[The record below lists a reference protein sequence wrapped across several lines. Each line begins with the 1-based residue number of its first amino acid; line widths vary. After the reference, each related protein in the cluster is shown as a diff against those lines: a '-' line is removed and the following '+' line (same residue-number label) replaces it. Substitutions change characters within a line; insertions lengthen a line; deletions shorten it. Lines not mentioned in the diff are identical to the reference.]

1 MAKPSQRGSGP
12 QSGTGPN
19 GSASQRDPK
28 DGSDDVLTEAL
39 RRADEA
45 WLAERNNVAEGRD
58 CQKFYAGDQWDVKA
72 KQMREKDGRPVLTV
86 NMLPQFVKQ
95 MTGDVR
101 KSPPSIK
108 VMPAGGKASK
118 ETAEGYTG
126 IIRNIEQQSQA
137 KDCYIKAVE
146 NAAQAGQGAWEV
158 VTEYS
163 SDDAFEQ
170 DIRIRPILDPF
181 GVLID
186 PFCQLLDKSDM
197 RYAFKFDYITVEDF
211 KKEYPGKAVVGAPGG
226 VENQTIFP
234 WKVNDVIRIAEYWRR
249 IPVKKTLYLMPDG
262 TVLDDAKLE
271 QETPEVQAVIQQG
284 VDEGAIKTRN
294 VDAFKVEKFIIS
306 GADKL
311 SGPHAWAG
319 RFIPICVAVGEETTM
334 EGSTVRKGMIHDA
347 RDPQRIYNYTRSASV
362 EAVAL
367 QPKSPF
373 MVTQKQVE
381 GREGMWAK
389 AGSSNM
395 AYLVFNPDSQNP
407 GEPKRSPP
415 PIASTGL
422 DSQAMIASEDIKRV
436 TGIYDASLGSRSNE
450 TSGVAINARQ
460 QEGDTATFLYPDN
473 LGRAIGYCGKILVD
487 LIPRIYDN
495 QRQVRILKEDGTA
508 EMLPVNQGKG
518 LPPGA
523 PPPIDEQTGKPKPLY
538 DLSDG
543 EYDVA
548 VTVGPTFAT
557 QRAEAVANMVEIVRA
572 DPRMMPL
579 IGDLLI
585 SNMDWPGAD
594 EMAKRLR
601 KANGIPEEG
610 EPPPEPPPPPPDL
623 IADVEKT
630 HAETRKIDADAEG
643 KKLENMTMMAQLQAM
658 GMQMNAMLQMFQGGQ
673 MPPQQMLAGGAP
685 MGGPPGMS
693 PPGAPMPAPPPAPPG
708 MGPADV
714 GAMSAPPINMDAGGV
729 NQLPPMVEVGGD
741 DLPPMVEVG

>member
-12 QSGTGPN
+12 QSGTGAN
-19 GSASQRDPK
+19 GSASQRDGLPAK
-28 DGSDDVLTEAL
+28 DDVLEEAL

-108 VMPAGGKASK
+108 VMPAGGKANK
-118 ETAEGYTG
+118 ETAEAYTG

-186 PFCQLLDKSDM
+186 PFCQLLDRSDM
-197 RYAFKFDYITVEDF
+197 RYAFKFDYLTVEDF
-211 KKEYPGKAVVGAPGG
+211 KKEYPGKAVVSAPGG

-234 WKVNDVIRIAEYWRR
+234 WRVNDVIRIAEYWRR
-249 IPVKKTLYLMPDG
+249 VPVKKTLYLLPDG
-262 TVLDDAKLE
+262 TTCDDKALIPKPGPEEMAPE
-271 QETPEVQAVIQQG
+271 QAEEM
-284 VDEGAIKTRN
+284 VDRAIESGELKTRQ
-294 VDAFKVEKFIIS
+294 VDTFKVEKYIIS
-306 GADKL
+306 GSDKL

-319 RFIPICVAVGEETTM
+319 RYIPICMVAGEETTM

-367 QPKSPF
+367 QPKAPF

-389 AGSSNM
+389 AGSTNQ
-395 AYLVFNPDSQNP
+395 AYLIFNPDQMNP
-407 GEPKRSPP
+407 GPPQRSPP

-422 DSQAMIASEDIKRV
+422 DTQAIISAEDIKRV
-436 TGIYDASLGSRSNE
+436 TGIYDA
-450 TSGVAINARQ
+450 
-460 QEGDTATFLYPDN
+460 
-473 LGRAIGYCGKILVD
+473 
-487 LIPRIYDN
+487 
-495 QRQVRILKEDGTA
+495 
-508 EMLPVNQGKG
+508 
-518 LPPGA
+518 
-523 PPPIDEQTGKPKPLY
+523 
-538 DLSDG
+538 
-543 EYDVA
+543 
-548 VTVGPTFAT
+548 
-557 QRAEAVANMVEIVRA
+557 
-572 DPRMMPL
+572 
-579 IGDLLI
+579 
-585 SNMDWPGAD
+585 
-594 EMAKRLR
+594 
-601 KANGIPEEG
+601 
-610 EPPPEPPPPPPDL
+610 
-623 IADVEKT
+623 
-630 HAETRKIDADAEG
+630 
-643 KKLENMTMMAQLQAM
+643 
-658 GMQMNAMLQMFQGGQ
+658 
-673 MPPQQMLAGGAP
+673 
-685 MGGPPGMS
+685 
-693 PPGAPMPAPPPAPPG
+693 
-708 MGPADV
+708 
-714 GAMSAPPINMDAGGV
+714 
-729 NQLPPMVEVGGD
+729 
-741 DLPPMVEVG
+741 

>member
-1 MAKPSQRGSGP
+1 MAKPAQRGSG
-12 QSGTGPN
+12 QSAGTGPN
-19 GSASQRDPK
+19 GSASQREGMPAD
-28 DGSDDVLTEAL
+28 DDVLTEAL

-58 CQKFYAGDQWDVKA
+58 CQKFYAGDQWDIKA

-86 NMLPQFVKQ
+86 NMQPQFVRQ
-95 MTGDVR
+95 VTGDVR

-118 ETAEGYTG
+118 ETSEAYTG

-146 NAAQAGQGAWEV
+146 NAAQASQGAWEV

-186 PFCQLLDKSDM
+186 PYCQLLDKSDM
-197 RYAFKFDYITVEDF
+197 RYGFKFDYLTVEDF
-211 KKEYPGKAVVGAPGG
+211 KKEYPGKAVVSAPGG

-234 WKVNDVIRIAEYWRR
+234 WRVNDVIRIAEYWRR
-249 IPVKKTLYLMPDG
+249 VPVKKKLYLMPDE
-262 TVLDDAKLE
+262 TVQDDTKVKSLP
-271 QETPEVQAVIQQG
+271 PEVQAVIEQG
-284 VDEGAIKTRN
+284 VEAGEIRTRD
-294 VDAFKVEKFIIS
+294 VETFKVEKYIIS
-306 GADKL
+306 GSDKL

-319 RFIPICVAVGEETTM
+319 RYIPICMVAGEETTM

-373 MVTQKQVE
+373 MVTEKQVQ

-389 AGSSNM
+389 AGATNL
-395 AYLVFNPDSQNP
+395 AYLVYTPDPLAP

-422 DSQAMIASEDIKRV
+422 DSQALIASEDIKRV
-436 TGIYDASLGSRSNE
+436 MGIYDASLGARSNE

-487 LIPRIYDN
+487 LIPRIYDTA
-495 QRQVRILKEDGTA
+495 RQVRILKEDGTA
-508 EMLPVNQGKG
+508 EMLPVNQQKM
-518 LPPGA
+518 LEPGQ
-523 PPPIDEQTGKPKPLY
+523 PPPMDEKGKPVPLY

-623 IADVEKT
+623 IAKVEKDMADAGKT
-630 HAETRKIDADAEG
+630 KAETQKTEVETA
-643 KKLENMTMMAQLQAM
+643 TMLVQLQTTLA
-658 GMQMNAMLQMFQGGQ
+658 QI
-673 MPPQQMLAGGAP
+673 QQMLAGG
-685 MGGPPGMS
+685 GPPLLGQNGGVT
-693 PPGAPMPAPPPAPPG
+693 PPSATGATPPPAPG
-708 MGPADV
+708 MPMQPPDMPMSEPPMMNGADD
-714 GAMSAPPINMDAGGV
+714 G
-729 NQLPPMVEVGGD
+729 LPPMVEVGD
-741 DLPPMVEVG
+741 MPPGGVPA

>member
-1 MAKPSQRGSGP
+1 MAKAVQRGSGP

-19 GSASQRDPK
+19 GSASQRDGMPA
-28 DGSDDVLTEAL
+28 DGDVLTEAL

-86 NMLPQFVKQ
+86 NMQPQFVRQ
-95 MTGDVR
+95 VTGDVR

-108 VMPAGGKASK
+108 VMPAGGKANK

-146 NAAQAGQGAWEV
+146 NAAQASQGAWEV
-158 VTEYS
+158 VCDYS

-181 GVLID
+181 GFMID

-197 RYAFKFDYITVEDF
+197 RYAFRFDFITVEDF
-211 KKEYPGKAVVGAPGG
+211 KKDYPGKAVVDAPAG

-234 WKVNDVIRIAEYWRR
+234 WKINEVVRIADYWRKV
-249 IPVKKTLYLMPDG
+249 PVKKTLYLMPDG
-262 TVLDDAKLE
+262 TVMDDAKLE
-271 QETPEVQAVIQQG
+271 KETPEVQAVIQQG
-284 VDEGAIKTRN
+284 VDEGAIKTRK
-294 VDAFKVEKFIIS
+294 VDAFKVEKYIIS
-306 GADKL
+306 GADIL

-319 RFIPICVAVGEETTM
+319 RYIPICMVAGEETTM

-367 QPKSPF
+367 QPKAPYL
-373 MVTQKQVE
+373 VTQKQVE
-381 GREGMWAK
+381 GREAMWAK
-389 AGSSNM
+389 AGASNL
-395 AYLVFNPDSQNP
+395 AYLVYNGDPNSAGP
-407 GEPKRSPP
+407 PMRSPP
-415 PIASTGL
+415 PIASQGL
-422 DSQAMIASEDIKRV
+422 DSQAMIAAEDIKRV
-436 TGIYDASLGSRSNE
+436 MGIYDAALGARSNE

-508 EMLPVNQGKG
+508 EMLPVNQSKG

-523 PPPIDEQTGKPKPLY
+523 PPPMDDKGKPKPLY

-610 EPPPEPPPPPPDL
+610 EPPPEPAPPPPDM
-623 IADVEKT
+623 IAEVEKKA
-630 HAETRKIDADAEG
+630 AETGKIQAETEG
-643 KKLENMTMMAQLQAM
+643 KQIENAVTLMQINTTLQAV
-658 GMQMNAMLQMFQGGQ
+658 MQFLQSGG
-673 MPPQQMLAGGAP
+673 QQMLAGGAP

-693 PPGAPMPAPPPAPPG
+693 PPGAPMPAPPPAP
-708 MGPADV
+708 M
-714 GAMSAPPINMDAGGV
+714 PPPDAGPPPGDG
-729 NQLPPMVEVGGD
+729 LPPMVEVGGD
-741 DLPPMVEVG
+741 DLPPMVEIEGAP